1 MDLEEKETTSTKQLS
16 DKDAQLSG
24 VEDNPTRQQLEK
36 EKEKDGNDVEPRD
49 DIRLRSSQ
57 KEGEAEEEEDV
68 GGEDDFT
75 IPVFARHADLQD
87 CVRSIEQ
94 WVRDCHK
101 DQPIEN
107 DVFPTDVTIR
117 GTSLLDDLEYVP
129 PENRETSPKGRVY
142 ICLSEQ
148 DSRSF
153 AFRFVRLCVCVC
165 VYFSA
170 GDWWGSH

>member
-1 MDLEEKETTSTKQLS
+1 MEEKETTSTKQLS
-16 DKDAQLSG
+16 DEDALSG
-24 VEDNPTRQQLEK
+24 VENNPTRQQLEK
-36 EKEKDGNDVEPRD
+36 AKDENDVEPRD

-57 KEGEAEEEEDV
+57 KEEEAEEEEDV

-117 GTSLLDDLEYVP
+117 GTSLLDDLEYVL
-129 PENRETSPKGRVY
+129 PENRDLPKEESVHQS
-142 ICLSEQ
+142 I
-148 DSRSF
+148 
-153 AFRFVRLCVCVC
+153 
-165 VYFSA
+165 
-170 GDWWGSH
+170 

>member
-36 EKEKDGNDVEPRD
+36 AKDENDVEPRD

-57 KEGEAEEEEDV
+57 KEEEAEEEEDV

-117 GTSLLDDLEYVP
+117 GTSLLDDLEYVL
-129 PENRETSPKGRVY
+129 PENRDLPKEESVHQS
-142 ICLSEQ
+142 I
-148 DSRSF
+148 
-153 AFRFVRLCVCVC
+153 
-165 VYFSA
+165 
-170 GDWWGSH
+170 